1 MKTLRDSGP
10 RGKKIDNYQKKIK
23 IMFFTGI
30 FIAIG
35 TFVIIGVFHPIVI
48 KCEYYFGTSQWWLFL
63 VVGLAT
69 LLTALF
75 VEDVLTSSLLGVFG
89 ASCLW
94 SIGELFEQKKRV
106 EKGWFPMNPR
116 RKNEYKK

>member
-75 VEDVLTSSLLGVFG
+75 VEDVLASSLLGVFG